1 MTIAVRLSALVRRRG
16 VRLGLG
22 AAVLGASAWAFA
34 PYLAYRVATSAFVN
48 AELVRVTAPIAG
60 RLTGELPRKG
70 DVISPA
76 TSAALIKSLSPD
88 RRQLLDLSRQ
98 QETAEKKVELA
109 AQQLRE
115 INDIDLELGQ
125 RIVAFH
131 DASIARLG
139 YEIEESDAEG
149 KGCLAEVGQRRDV
162 GARMEELV
170 RRGTA
175 SKIRASEVLALQE
188 AAITKCDMA
197 HARLR
202 RLQAELVLLQSGVYV
217 RDAVNDVPYS
227 QQQRDRMILRRQE
240 LESEVLQE
248 RSRAIQLK
256 AQIED
261 ESSRVERLAQY
272 ELAMPLNH
280 VVWSAW
286 ASAGSAVTE
295 GQNVLDLANCAQR
308 FIAVELP
315 EREFEQIKAGDPASV
330 RLIGSSDW
338 KQGQVRQVRGSAAR
352 ADDRL
357 LAADV
362 PGPTQ
367 GKISVEVRI
376 AEDNVRSDE
385 NSFCNIGRLAEV
397 RFQRTNLVFLDRLG
411 QQVAALWTRLTGPTP
426 VAVVAVP

>member
-1 MTIAVRLSALVRRRG
+1 MTGSVGLNALIRRRG
-16 VRLGLG
+16 IRLALG
-22 AAVLGASAWAFA
+22 FALLGASAWAFA

-60 RLTGELPRKG
+60 RLSGELPHKG
-70 DVISPA
+70 DVINRSTA
-76 TSAALIKSLSPD
+76 AALIKSLSPD
-88 RRQLLDLSRQ
+88 RRQLLDLARQ
-98 QETAEKKVELA
+98 QETAEKKGELA
-109 AQQLRE
+109 VRQLGE
-115 INDIDLELGQ
+115 INDIDRELGQ
-125 RIVAFH
+125 RITAFH
-131 DASIARLG
+131 QASLGRLG
-139 YEIEESDAEG
+139 YEVEEAGAER
-149 KGCLAEVGQRRDV
+149 KGCLAEVSQRRDV

-175 SKIRASEVLALQE
+175 SKIRASEVMALEE
-188 AAITKCDMA
+188 AAITKCEMA
-197 HARLR
+197 NARLH
-202 RLQAELVLLQSGVYV
+202 RLQAELALLQSGVYV

-227 QQQRDRMILRRQE
+227 QQQRDRLILRRQE

-248 RSRAIQLK
+248 RSRAIQLT
-256 AQIED
+256 AQIEH
-261 ESSRVERLAQY
+261 ETSRVERLAQY
-272 ELAMPLNH
+272 ELAMPINH

-295 GQNVLDLANCAQR
+295 GQTVLDLASCAQR

-330 RLIGSSDW
+330 RLIGSSEW

-362 PGPTQ
+362 RGPTQ

-376 AEDNVRSDE
+376 SEDDGRSE
-385 NSFCNIGRLAEV
+385 QNSFCNIGRLAEV
-397 RFQRTNLVFLDRLG
+397 RFQRTNLIFLDRLG
-411 QQVAALWTRLTGPTP
+411 QHAAALWARLTGPAP

>member
-1 MTIAVRLSALVRRRG
+1 MADSVGLNALIRRRG
-16 VRLGLG
+16 MRIVLGFAL
-22 AAVLGASAWAFA
+22 LGASAWAFA

-60 RLTGELPRKG
+60 RLTGELPHKG
-70 DVISPA
+70 DVISRT
-76 TSAALIKSLSPD
+76 TSTALIKSLSPD
-88 RRQLLDLSRQ
+88 RRQLLDLARQ
-98 QETAEKKVELA
+98 QDTAEKKGALAGRQLQEVNEIDSELS
-109 AQQLRE
+109 R
-115 INDIDLELGQ
+115 
-125 RIVAFH
+125 RITAFH
-131 DASIARLG
+131 EASIGRLG
-139 YEIEESDAEG
+139 YEIEEADAER

-188 AAITKCDMA
+188 AAITKCEMA
-197 HARLR
+197 QARLR
-202 RLQAELVLLQSGVYV
+202 RLQAELTLLRGGVYV

-248 RSRAIQLK
+248 RSRAIQLT
-256 AQIED
+256 AQMED
-261 ESSRVERLAQY
+261 ESNRVERLAQY
-272 ELAMPLNH
+272 ELAMPINH

-295 GQNVLDLANCAQR
+295 GQTVLDLANCAQR

-330 RLIGSSDW
+330 RLVGSSDW

-376 AEDNVRSDE
+376 AEDDRRSE
-385 NSFCNIGRLAEV
+385 QNSFCNIGRLAEV
-397 RFQRTNLVFLDRLG
+397 RFQRTHLVFLDRIS
-411 QQVAALWTRLTGPTP
+411 QHVAALWTRLTGPAP

>member
-1 MTIAVRLSALVRRRG
+1 MTGSVGLNALIRRRG
-16 VRLGLG
+16 IRLALG
-22 AAVLGASAWAFA
+22 FALLGASAWAFA

-60 RLTGELPRKG
+60 RLSGELPHKG
-70 DVISPA
+70 DVINPSTA
-76 TSAALIKSLSPD
+76 AALIKSLSPD

-98 QETAEKKVELA
+98 QESAEKKGELA
-109 AQQLRE
+109 VRQLRE
-115 INDIDLELGQ
+115 VNDIDRELGQ
-125 RIVAFH
+125 RITAFH
-131 DASIARLG
+131 QASLGRLG
-139 YEIEESDAEG
+139 YEVEEAGAER
-149 KGCLAEVGQRRDV
+149 KGCLAEVSQRRDV

-175 SKIRASEVLALQE
+175 SKIRASEVLALEE
-188 AAITKCDMA
+188 AAITKCEMA
-197 HARLR
+197 NARLH
-202 RLQAELVLLQSGVYV
+202 RLQAELALLQSGVYV

-248 RSRAIQLK
+248 RSRAIQLT

-295 GQNVLDLANCAQR
+295 GQTVLDLASCAQR

-376 AEDNVRSDE
+376 SEDDGRSE
-385 NSFCNIGRLAEV
+385 QNSFCNIGRLAEV
-397 RFQRTNLVFLDRLG
+397 RFQRRNLVFLDRLG
-411 QQVAALWTRLTGPTP
+411 QHVAAVWTRLTGPAP